1 MLDLETLV
9 ALVKPWAR
17 FYSKSSPTQ
26 VVVMFTH
33 VAGMLGG
40 GGLAIAADRAMWKAR
55 TASDDERHRLLA
67 DVESIHRPVI
77 IGLALSAFSGVLLTA
92 ADLET
97 FATSPVWWGKMIAFA
112 LLLANGAWLQSV
124 ERGARTT
131 PVAMSA
137 AWAKLTVS
145 SRLSYTLWFAVALGG
160 VLLTNS

>member
-9 ALVKPWAR
+9 AIVKPWAK

-26 VVVMFTH
+26 AVVMFTH

-55 TASDDERHRLLA
+55 TASDDVRNRLLA
-67 DVESIHRPVI
+67 EVDSIHRPVVT
-77 IGLALSAFSGVLLTA
+77 GLALSAISGVLLTA

-97 FATSPVWWGKMIAFA
+97 FVTSPIWWGKMIAFA
-112 LLLANGAWLQSV
+112 LLLANGAWLQSM
-124 ERGARTT
+124 ERGARKQPGT
-131 PVAMSA
+131 MSS
-137 AWAKLTVS
+137 AWAKLTLS